1 MVHIDGSFG
10 EGGGQV
16 IRTCVS
22 LSAITGLPVE
32 IVNVRAGRAKPG
44 LQPQHLAAVKAAAEL
59 CGAVLEEARVG
70 STRFMFT
77 PTHEVRAGEYKF
89 NIGTAGSA
97 PLVAQTVLIPLALT
111 GLPSSVE
118 ILGGTHNPMAPASDY
133 LERVYA
139 PALIEMG
146 VSVRVSAPRAG
157 FYPAGG
163 GRVEFEVTG
172 GSELFPVR
180 RLERGALRKLEAI
193 ITTSGLP
200 ETLYYRARALLGERL
215 DDIKVVHHEKV
226 SNGPGAAVFIVADHE
241 GGAAGFTGLG
251 AKGKPMEH
259 VTREALDEYELW
271 REGKAAVDEHLA
283 DQLVLPA
290 LFASGESSWTVPV
303 VSEHL
308 RTVLWVANQFVPIEF
323 EVGETVRLRRR
334 AG

>member
-1 MVHIDGSFG
+1 MIKIDGSYG

-16 IRTCVS
+16 IRTSVS

-32 IVNVRAGRAKPG
+32 IVNVRTGRAKPG
-44 LQPQHLAAVKAAAEL
+44 LQPQHLAAVVAAAEL
-59 CGAVLEEARVG
+59 CGAELEGAGRS
-70 STRFMFT
+70 STRFTFT

-111 GLPSSVE
+111 GLPSSIV

-139 PALIEMG
+139 PALMEMG

-172 GSELFPVR
+172 GSKLFPAR
-180 RLERGALRKLEAI
+180 RLHRGALRKLEAI

-200 ETLYYRARALLGERL
+200 DTLYYRARALLGERC
-215 DDIKVVHHEKV
+215 DDIRVLHNEKP
-226 SNGPGAAVFIVADHE
+226 SNGPGAAVFVVAEHE

-251 AKGKPMEH
+251 ARGKPMET
-259 VTREALDEYELW
+259 VTQEALSQYELW
-271 REGKAAVDEHLA
+271 REGQAAVDEHLA

-290 LFASGESSWTVPV
+290 LFASGESSWTTPV

-323 EVGETVRLRRR
+323 EVGQTVRLRRL
-334 AG
+334 